1 MIRCKAIVYGRV
13 QGVGFR
19 YWLARAGS
27 TRGVAGWAR
36 NRPDGTVEVVVEGD
50 REAVESVLRLAG
62 EGPLGARVERV
73 EVTDEQPEGL
83 IGFATR

>member
-1 MIRCKAIVYGRV
+1 M
-13 QGVGFR
+13 
-19 YWLARAGS
+19 
-27 TRGVAGWAR
+27 
-36 NRPDGTVEVVVEGD
+36 VEGD